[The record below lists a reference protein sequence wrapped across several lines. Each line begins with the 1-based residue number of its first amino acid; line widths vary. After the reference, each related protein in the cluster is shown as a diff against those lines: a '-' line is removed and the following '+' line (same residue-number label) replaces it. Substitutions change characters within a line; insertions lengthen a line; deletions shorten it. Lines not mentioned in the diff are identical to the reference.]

1 MTFDLHQLDNLD
13 FDDSNELVDD
23 YIQDAIQ
30 AFADSPEG
38 QAYSERA
45 SRLWRLDQGSFIDFS
60 YNYEG
65 FTLPKMTEANVDL
78 GNGFSFAPQ
87 KSP

>member
-38 QAYSERA
+38 QAYSEEHPDFGGWIR
-45 SRLWRLDQGSFIDFS
+45 SFYRLQLQLRGIHFC
-60 YNYEG
+60 
-65 FTLPKMTEANVDL
+65 
-78 GNGFSFAPQ
+78 Q
-87 KSP
+87 K